1 MTRGESNENAFTR
14 VGIQERRLKRS
25 FPSFCSLFSR
35 GFKRGKKGKE
45 KGGERD
51 GERRPGG
58 GGGETR
64 LYTGVPG
71 VCLLKGINLRICTGC
86 PVKLASLK
94 RYYLARFRDTILI
107 VFCN

>member
-14 VGIQERRLKRS
+14 VGIQERRLRRS

-35 GFKRGKKGKE
+35 GFKRGKKEKE

-58 GGGETR
+58 GETR
-64 LYTGVPG
+64 LYTGVCTRG
-71 VCLLKGINLRICTGC
+71 LFIKGH
-86 PVKLASLK
+86 
-94 RYYLARFRDTILI
+94 
-107 VFCN
+107 

>member
-14 VGIQERRLKRS
+14 VGIQERRLKCS

-58 GGGETR
+58 GGGEKHGCTPVCTR
-64 LYTGVPG
+64 GLFI
-71 VCLLKGINLRICTGC
+71 KGH
-86 PVKLASLK
+86 
-94 RYYLARFRDTILI
+94 
-107 VFCN
+107 

>member
-1 MTRGESNENAFTR
+1 MPNLVTTFAPCAKAARKARGYVRTLNHDTRLAVTRGESNENAFTR

-58 GGGETR
+58 RRGGETR
-64 LYTGVPG
+64 LYTGVYQG
-71 VCLLKGINLRICTGC
+71 SV
-86 PVKLASLK
+86 
-94 RYYLARFRDTILI
+94 Y
-107 VFCN
+107 

>member
-14 VGIQERRLKRS
+14 VDIQERRLRRS

-35 GFKRGKKGKE
+35 GFKRGKKEKE

-58 GGGETR
+58 GGKHGCTPVC
-64 LYTGVPG
+64 VPG

>member
-14 VGIQERRLKRS
+14 VGIQERRLRRS

-35 GFKRGKKGKE
+35 GFKRGKKEKE

-58 GGGETR
+58 GRETR
-64 LYTGVPG
+64 LYTGVCIRG
-71 VCLLKGINLRICTGC
+71 LFIKGH
-86 PVKLASLK
+86 
-94 RYYLARFRDTILI
+94 
-107 VFCN
+107 